1 MFFSVIVPVYKVER
15 YLPACVD
22 SILAQPCG
30 DFELILVDDGSPDA
44 APGLCDAYAARDSR
58 VRVIHQPN
66 QGVVR
71 ARQAGLLA
79 AKGEYILF
87 VDGDDWI
94 APQCLVRGRE
104 LIEETGA
111 ELVMFAASR
120 EYGER
125 SEAVCSPVPEG
136 LYDKTAMRERVFPL
150 LLVDGQMRHMSNSP
164 CDKLLRRDL
173 AERGFL
179 TVPSVITLGE
189 DLLSVLPAYL
199 RVERA
204 YISREVMSYFRIR
217 RQSASHGFHIGDYRQ
232 IELVLE
238 ELEQLSAQ
246 ESNLPED
253 FDRQIERYGAFMCF
267 VTMVHAADDGCRRY
281 LGEIRRQMRRPRL
294 RACMRR
300 ARFGAITVKS
310 RITLMLL
317 RANLI
322 SPAYWFLRLCRWIKS
337 WGREMEML
345 WKNR

>member
-1 MFFSVIVPVYKVER
+1 M
-15 YLPACVD
+15 
-22 SILAQPCG
+22 
-30 DFELILVDDGSPDA
+30 
-44 APGLCDAYAARDSR
+44 
-58 VRVIHQPN
+58 
-66 QGVVR
+66 
-71 ARQAGLLA
+71 
-79 AKGEYILF
+79 LF
-87 VDGDDWI
+87 
-94 APQCLVRGRE
+94 Q
-104 LIEETGA
+104 
-111 ELVMFAASR
+111 S
-120 EYGER
+120 
-125 SEAVCSPVPEG
+125 
-136 LYDKTAMRERVFPL
+136 
-150 LLVDGQMRHMSNSP
+150 HMSNSP

-246 ESNLPED
+246 ESDLPED

-345 WKNR
+345 W

>member
-1 MFFSVIVPVYKVER
+1 M
-15 YLPACVD
+15 
-22 SILAQPCG
+22 
-30 DFELILVDDGSPDA
+30 
-44 APGLCDAYAARDSR
+44 
-58 VRVIHQPN
+58 
-66 QGVVR
+66 
-71 ARQAGLLA
+71 
-79 AKGEYILF
+79 LF
-87 VDGDDWI
+87 
-94 APQCLVRGRE
+94 
-104 LIEETGA
+104 
-111 ELVMFAASR
+111 
-120 EYGER
+120 R
-125 SEAVCSPVPEG
+125 S
-136 LYDKTAMRERVFPL
+136 
-150 LLVDGQMRHMSNSP
+150 GQMRHMSNSP

-238 ELEQLSAQ
+238 ELEQLNAQ
-246 ESNLPED
+246 ESDLPED